1 MVLVLKKIRN
11 SCNLHELHEFY
22 HLSGRMCLSKAEDLR
37 QRAAVGMAQGRRAQR
52 TREPCWVATDGTG
65 FNMISAEMGLTH
77 GFHEKIDRDNKMMGS
92 RDQRFIISRQEMAFD
107 CNRNTRL

>member
-22 HLSGRMCLSKAEDLR
+22 YLSGRMCLSKAEDLR

-77 GFHEKIDRDNKMMGS
+77 GFHEKIDKLIG
-92 RDQRFIISRQEMAFD
+92 I
-107 CNRNTRL
+107 TR